1 MKYFSGADVTKHF
14 SVYENFLLGHFST
27 LGKYLFRVCNRELN
41 NRVIASFLLALN
53 KYLLKPKTRL
63 LTSRT
68 KLNLP
73 LETNIQIQMFGLT
86 L

>member
-1 MKYFSGADVTKHF
+1 MAKPYVP
-14 SVYENFLLGHFST
+14 
-27 LGKYLFRVCNRELN
+27 N
-41 NRVIASFLLALN
+41 NLQRRDMLW
-53 KYLLKPKTRL
+53 YLLKPKTRL